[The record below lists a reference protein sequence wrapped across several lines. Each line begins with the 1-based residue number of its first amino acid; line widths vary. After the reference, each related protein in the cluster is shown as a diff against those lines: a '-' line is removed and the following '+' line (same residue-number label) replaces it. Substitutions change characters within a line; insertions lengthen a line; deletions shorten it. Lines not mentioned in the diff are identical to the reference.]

1 MFDLF
6 IIVLFAV
13 AAFIGYYNKFSDSL
27 FRLGKFVLVIILI
40 ILFKENIINYG
51 INTLNTSI
59 FPNAVKIPKMG
70 YLIVNY
76 IVMFILFII
85 IYVFLSLGFVR
96 LKRDFEKKYSFD
108 KNNKYLKIL
117 SLLFNLIVTH
127 MIMAT
132 VAIFLALP
140 MFEADNIR
148 NSLYAKY
155 VLDVDPIFRF
165 QFQDIRKAN
174 DEWNNLT
181 KSIIRGDFLLLNVDE
196 ALIFLD
202 SCYEH
207 GILMDK
213 IKEETFRHLKDKLS
227 ETMKSEINK
236 VEYNNMKAKATRLKL
251 LPEFREI
258 DFKKTSLYS

>member
-1 MFDLF
+1 
-6 IIVLFAV
+6 
-13 AAFIGYYNKFSDSL
+13 
-27 FRLGKFVLVIILI
+27 
-40 ILFKENIINYG
+40 
-51 INTLNTSI
+51 
-59 FPNAVKIPKMG
+59 
-70 YLIVNY
+70 
-76 IVMFILFII
+76 
-85 IYVFLSLGFVR
+85 
-96 LKRDFEKKYSFD
+96 
-108 KNNKYLKIL
+108 
-117 SLLFNLIVTH
+117 

-258 DFKKTSLYS
+258 DFKKTSLYSLVDIYNESIKDDNE